1 MFAYLVIVLFLG
13 TPGERPMVVAPAPSL
28 AACDARVQELQADLD
43 KQEGAAEIRPYAV
56 CYKAQISTKM

>member
-13 TPGERPMVVAPAPSL
+13 APGERPMVVAPAPTL
-28 AACDARVQELQADLD
+28 ASCDARVQELQADLD
-43 KQEGAAEIRPYAV
+43 KREGAAEVRPYAV